1 MGQDQMKYILLS
13 LVLLT
18 GCATSVPVTAKFPA
32 APAIGAGSCP
42 TLKTVKTDVK
52 LSELTNTVTQN
63 YSTYYEC
70 AVKVD
75 TWKEWYATQK
85 QIFEGVSK

>member
-1 MGQDQMKYILLS
+1 MKYILLS

-18 GCATSVPVTAKFPA
+18 GCATTVPVTAKFPA
-32 APAIGAGSCP
+32 PPAIGTRVCP
-42 TLKTVKTDVK
+42 ALQTVKNDVK

-70 AVKVD
+70 AVRVD
-75 TWKEWYATQK
+75 AWQEWYAIQK

>member
-1 MGQDQMKYILLS
+1 MKYILLS

-18 GCATSVPVTAKFPA
+18 GCATTAPVTAKFPA
-32 APAIGAGSCP
+32 APAIGTGICP
-42 TLKTVKTDVK
+42 ALKTVKNDVK
-52 LSELTNTVTQN
+52 LSELTDTVTQN